1 MFSIQK
7 YLLQLHSS
15 QRLFNFFWLA
25 VRTMLLTSIGV
36 LARALCSSSH
46 FQLVVAI
53 NQITS
58 YFGCLILGSTG
69 ARCVEQESIWS
80 EIGCCHH

>member
-15 QRLFNFFWLA
+15 QRLSNFFWLA

-58 YFGCLILGSTG
+58 YFGCLIFGSTYG
-69 ARCVEQESIWS
+69 RVLRRT
-80 EIGCCHH
+80 GVHLV